1 MESFLNW
8 LTGHWVFLLIAAIVL
23 LIVCVAHYSIAG
35 CIDLED
41 FFIDEY
47 GWLTV
52 ITVVAVEALVYVLV
66 YFKWQNWFFWIIAAI
81 VLIIAC
87 VAHYFIADCCGLD
100 DFFIDGFG
108 WLTVFIV
115 VTVEALTYVFIY
127 FGWQNWFFWIIAAI
141 VLIIACVAHY
151 FIADCC
157 GLEDFFTCEYGW
169 VTIIAVAV
177 IAPIIYG
184 FIYWIWWAMLIIM
197 SVAAVIAAVTVYLV
211 VRHENADYDGETDYD
226 EDDDELTRYKCP
238 NCGAA
243 ISKVYTDG
251 EIGYKCAYCNTTFE
265 KKDMKLVIAVD
276 GAGYIEIDDFEEEYF
291 NACER
296 MDFRPYNFHSE
307 KQIERKR
314 DKLKKMIDNYEQIYD
329 DVYFSRDAEEILEE
343 AYDFFIE
350 NESEIKEYFDKY
362 GETEIKNRYEAYES
376 QE

>member
-1 MESFLNW
+1 
-8 LTGHWVFLLIAAIVL
+8 
-23 LIVCVAHYSIAG
+23 
-35 CIDLED
+35 
-41 FFIDEY
+41 
-47 GWLTV
+47 
-52 ITVVAVEALVYVLV
+52 
-66 YFKWQNWFFWIIAAI
+66 
-81 VLIIAC
+81 
-87 VAHYFIADCCGLD
+87 
-100 DFFIDGFG
+100 
-108 WLTVFIV
+108 
-115 VTVEALTYVFIY
+115 
-127 FGWQNWFFWIIAAI
+127 
-141 VLIIACVAHY
+141 
-151 FIADCC
+151 
-157 GLEDFFTCEYGW
+157 
-169 VTIIAVAV
+169 
-177 IAPIIYG
+177 
-184 FIYWIWWAMLIIM
+184 MLIIM

-329 DVYFSRDAEEILEE
+329 DVYFGRDEEEILEE